1 MPRTLM
7 LDLISRLRQAGV
19 PDAAIA
25 LACGYQLSAMR
36 VAVSNARSMGVAV
49 AEAARS
55 PKAVANRRSE
65 SHAALA
71 NSGQLP
77 DNDALFIVLEEKSVP
92 KMRARAQELQRSRHL
107 TDNLMSPL
115 LAQLDETE
123 ARLARRKA
131 A

>member
-7 LDLISRLRQAGV
+7 LDLISRLRLAGV

-36 VAVSNARSMGVAV
+36 VTVSNARSMGMSVA
-49 AEAARS
+49 AAARRPS
-55 PKAVANRRSE
+55 EVAKRRSE
-65 SHAALA
+65 AHAALQ

-77 DNDALFIVLEEKSVP
+77 DNDALFVVLEEKTLP

-123 ARLARRKA
+123 ARHARRNA

>member
-7 LDLISRLRQAGV
+7 LDLISRLRLAGV

-36 VAVSNARSMGVAV
+36 VAVSNARSMGLVITD
-49 AEAARS
+49 AARRPS
-55 PKAVANRRSE
+55 EVARRRSE
-65 SHAALA
+65 AHAALA

-77 DNDALFIVLEEKSVP
+77 DNDAFFIVMEEKTIP
-92 KMRARAQELQRSRHL
+92 RMRARAQELQRSRHL

-123 ARLARRKA
+123 ARHARRKA